1 MFNHVIL
8 FSSSV
13 DFKLLDKLVKYK
25 LRWGAML
32 KDHNYNKELPM
43 IHQISHQDLEH
54 VYADAVNTIQCE
66 MNFVEA
72 VKALEDAAKA
82 GHGKA
87 AMFLAELYYQGFRVE
102 RDSLKAQYWQ
112 KMATMQA

>member
-1 MFNHVIL
+1 
-8 FSSSV
+8 
-13 DFKLLDKLVKYK
+13 
-25 LRWGAML
+25 
-32 KDHNYNKELPM
+32 M
-43 IHQISHQDLEH
+43 IQQISHHELEH
-54 VYADAVNTIQCE
+54 VYANAVNTIQSQK
-66 MNFVEA
+66 NFVEA
-72 VKALEDAAKA
+72 VLQLEDVARA